1 MPRGGKRINSGR
13 KKKPLAE
20 KILDGNPGRKP
31 LQVMDFPDGSSLVG
45 ELIAPEFLAEA
56 AKGDGNWPGADK
68 IFNNVTM
75 WLERTGCLAMISPEL
90 ITDYSL
96 LKARWLEC
104 EAMVMR
110 HGLLARHPITKQ
122 PIATPFVRMGID
134 YLKAADV
141 SWSRIWDVV
150 SQNSLKD
157 YRSGTPNDDVMERLL
172 TMKKDF

>member
-1 MPRGGKRINSGR
+1 MPRGGKRVNSGR

-20 KILDGNPGRKP
+20 KLLDGNPGRKP
-31 LQVMDFPDGSSLVG
+31 LQVMEFPDGTQMIG
-45 ELIAPEFLAEA
+45 ELVAPEFLADAVKNSE
-56 AKGDGNWPGADK
+56 KWPSADK
-68 IFNNVTM
+68 IFNNIAM
-75 WLERTGCLAMISPEL
+75 WLERTGCLAMIAPDL

-104 EAMVMR
+104 EAMIMN

-141 SWSRIWDVV
+141 AWSRIWDVV
-150 SQNSLKD
+150 AQNSLKD
-157 YRSGTPNDDVMERLL
+157 FNGISPNDDVMERLL
-172 TMKKDF
+172 TMKRP